1 MTDESLPHARRT
13 GHWLIDAALGAVV
26 ALGAIT
32 LAHAAK
38 PENVT
43 LTSHTQSSAVTV
55 EIPPDTF
62 VPETLIAFEQPVP
75 GRAIISPF
83 GLRKMP
89 WEARARL
96 HAGIDIAAQ
105 RGARVVAVADGVVV
119 DRGNSPSYG
128 RYVELRHAEGL
139 STLYAHLGGIDIDMA
154 KGVRVRGGE
163 IVGRVGSSGM
173 STGPHLH
180 FEIRDRKDRPLNPT
194 LFLGRTFTEADDL
207 PLRIARGV
215 GRRVRVAHVSHIPA
229 SKRSKMRIERGGDAA
244 GQAVDGMEGVTVGVA
259 DDGRPRAQ
267 LTL

>member
-1 MTDESLPHARRT
+1 V
-13 GHWLIDAALGAVV
+13 DAALGAVV

-38 PENVT
+38 PDRVV
-43 LTSHTQSSAVTV
+43 LTSHVQSTAVTLD
-55 EIPPDTF
+55 IPPDTF

-96 HAGIDIAAQ
+96 HAGIDIAAE
-105 RGARVVAVADGVVV
+105 RGARVIAVADGIVV
-119 DRGNSPSYG
+119 DRGASPTYG

-154 KGVRVRGGE
+154 KGVRVRAGE
-163 IVGRVGSSGM
+163 IVGRVGTSGV

-207 PLRIARGV
+207 PLRMARGV
-215 GRRVRVAHVSHIPA
+215 GRRVRVAQVSRIPA
-229 SKRSKMRIERGGDAA
+229 SKKAMMRA
-244 GQAVDGMEGVTVGVA
+244 GQGVASQPVDGMESVKVSVA
-259 DDGRPRAQ
+259 EDGRPRAQ

>member
-1 MTDESLPHARRT
+1 MTDERLPRAGRS
-13 GHWLIDAALGAVV
+13 GHRLLDAALGAVV

-38 PENVT
+38 PDKVALMSHAQSTTVT
-43 LTSHTQSSAVTV
+43 ID
-55 EIPPDTF
+55 IPPDTF
-62 VPETLIAFEQPVP
+62 IPETLIAFEQPVP

-96 HAGIDIAAQ
+96 HAGIDIAAN
-105 RGARVVAVADGVVV
+105 RGARVVAAADGVVT
-119 DRGNSPSYG
+119 DRGNSPTYG

-154 KGVRVRGGE
+154 KGVRVRAGE
-163 IVGRVGSSGM
+163 VVGRVGTSGV

-215 GRRVRVAHVSHIPA
+215 GRRVRVAHVSHIPV
-229 SKRSKMRIERGGDAA
+229 SKQAKLRLDRGGDADA
-244 GQAVDGMEGVTVGVA
+244 QPIDGMESHTVGVA